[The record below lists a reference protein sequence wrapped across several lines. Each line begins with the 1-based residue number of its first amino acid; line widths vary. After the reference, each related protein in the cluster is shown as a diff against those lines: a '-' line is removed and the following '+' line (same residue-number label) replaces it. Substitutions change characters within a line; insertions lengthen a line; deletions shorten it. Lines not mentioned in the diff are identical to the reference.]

1 MVEVPIIARK
11 YDLLLELQ
19 TNRSWGRAM
28 DHMKDIEKVTDLIR
42 QRPLYSDELAD
53 MIDKYGFEVVQAV
66 SHDLSAL
73 EETNE
78 DNE

>member
-19 TNRSWGRAM
+19 TNRSWDRAM
-28 DHMKDIEKVTDLIR
+28 DHMKDINKVTDLIR

>member
-28 DHMKDIEKVTDLIR
+28 DHMKDIDKVTDLIR

-73 EETNE
+73 EESDESNE
-78 DNE
+78 

>member
-28 DHMKDIEKVTDLIR
+28 DHMKDIDKVTDLVR
-42 QRPLYSDELAD
+42 KRPIYSDELAD
-53 MIDKYGFEVVQAV
+53 MIDEYGFEVVHAV
-66 SHDLSAL
+66 AHDLGKQ
-73 EETNE
+73 EETDE
-78 DNE
+78 SDE

>member
-28 DHMKDIEKVTDLIR
+28 DHMKEIDKVTDLVR
-42 QRPLYSDELAD
+42 KRPIYSDELAD
-53 MIDKYGFEVVQAV
+53 MIDEYGFEVVHAV
-66 SHDLSAL
+66 AHDLSKQ
-73 EETNE
+73 EEVDESNE
-78 DNE
+78 

>member
-28 DHMKDIEKVTDLIR
+28 DHMKDIDKVTDLIR
-42 QRPLYSDELAD
+42 KRPLYSEELAD

>member
-28 DHMKDIEKVTDLIR
+28 DHMKDIDKVTDLIR

>member
-28 DHMKDIEKVTDLIR
+28 DHMKDIDKVTDLIR

-53 MIDKYGFEVVQAV
+53 MIDNYGFEVVQAV

-73 EETNE
+73 EEADE

>member
-28 DHMKDIEKVTDLIR
+28 DHMKDIDKVTDLVR
-42 QRPLYSDELAD
+42 KRPIYSDELAD
-53 MIDKYGFEVVQAV
+53 MIDEYGFEVVHAV
-66 SHDLSAL
+66 AHDLSKQ
-73 EETNE
+73 EETDESNE
-78 DNE
+78 